1 MSTLDLVTWGGVAL
15 VVQVGVFLLVGRL
28 VPRLT
33 NAVKDGQVAAAA
45 FLASL
50 AIAVGVLNAASMTI

>member
-1 MSTLDLVTWGGVAL
+1 VAL
-15 VVQVGVFLLVGRL
+15 VVQVVVFFLVGRL

-50 AIAVGVLNAASMTI
+50 AVAVGLLNAASMTI